1 MILPNMQLSESEYNL
16 LTKYHSEVTER
27 SFGSEAIVTQNGMYA
42 EKIFRATF
50 GKFRITPEKIE
61 QIRENK
67 FHKVVA
73 LFKMGDTFPNQVKPL
88 HTYSYQGKFV
98 GYRTGWSA
106 SPLMEKIKVSLDRDF
121 CIIVLKKIREKLSE
135 FHQLGII
142 YGDIKD
148 NNIFVAI
155 DNGEV
160 VIDFG
165 DLDNMK
171 VGDYAIDAFNKF
183 SAEFVKDYGKVDEK
197 LDSYMC
203 NLLTL
208 EYLNNCKWWY
218 DDVVRNLEIGRL
230 PGELNM
236 PNNRNKSKVLIR
248 EMVQVTPQYSG
259 DYFID
264 LIAN

>member
-1 MILPNMQLSESEYNL
+1 MVILPNMQLSESEYNL

-67 FHKVVA
+67 FHKVVD

-142 YGDIKD
+142 YGDININELLNKIIE
-148 NNIFVAI
+148 NNINI
-155 DNGEV
+155 ISIKTNESN
-160 VIDFG
+160 IE
-165 DLDNMK
+165 
-171 VGDYAIDAFNKF
+171 DYYI
-183 SAEFVKDYGKVDEK
+183 S
-197 LDSYMC
+197 
-203 NLLTL
+203 
-208 EYLNNCKWWY
+208 
-218 DDVVRNLEIGRL
+218 
-230 PGELNM
+230 
-236 PNNRNKSKVLIR
+236 LIR
-248 EMVQVTPQYSG
+248 GEAH
-259 DYFID
+259 D
-264 LIAN
+264 